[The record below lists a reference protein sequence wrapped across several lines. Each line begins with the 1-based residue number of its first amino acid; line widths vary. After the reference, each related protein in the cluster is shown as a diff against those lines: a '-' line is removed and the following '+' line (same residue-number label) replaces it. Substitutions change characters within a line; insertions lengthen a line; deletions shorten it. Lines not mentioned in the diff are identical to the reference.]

1 MDPFTGHWVANLS
14 KSRRHAN
21 HQFERATMTFEVTG
35 ETVSFTYE
43 GTNAAGKHESSGMVL
58 HPDGLEHPVS
68 PEAPGVMILSEWV
81 GTHRIDT
88 QARKDGNLLGRGSY
102 EVSGDATVLT
112 ATVSGVDAS
121 GSSFEQVIVFDRR

>member
-1 MDPFTGHWVANLS
+1 
-14 KSRRHAN
+14 
-21 HQFERATMTFEVTG
+21 
-35 ETVSFTYE
+35 
-43 GTNAAGKHESSGMVL
+43 
-58 HPDGLEHPVS
+58 
-68 PEAPGVMILSEWV
+68 MILSAWV

-112 ATVSGVDAS
+112 ATVSGVDGS